1 MTVAPGAPAVVHL
14 TADLPAGHA
23 TLTWQPTGH
32 PMVTWDFVVE
42 VD

>member
-1 MTVAPGAPAVVHL
+1 MRLSAQIPS
-14 TADLPAGHA
+14 GHA

-32 PMVTWDFVVE
+32 PLVTWDFVVE